1 MKSVSESPEFSFAKD
16 DPLSARYTLY
26 PVIVTPEPEGADQLR
41 PTWCGFPVPLNAMLT
56 VGLVDALLVT
66 VSCPVADPV
75 AVGLKVRVTLR
86 VCPGFRV
93 AGRLTAEEEK
103 PLPFTEIPLTVT
115 AAVPLDVSVT
125 V

>member
-1 MKSVSESPEFSFAKD
+1 
-16 DPLSARYTLY
+16 
-26 PVIVTPEPEGADQLR
+26 
-41 PTWCGFPVPLNAMLT
+41 MLT

-75 AVGLKVRVTLR
+75 AVGLKARVTLR